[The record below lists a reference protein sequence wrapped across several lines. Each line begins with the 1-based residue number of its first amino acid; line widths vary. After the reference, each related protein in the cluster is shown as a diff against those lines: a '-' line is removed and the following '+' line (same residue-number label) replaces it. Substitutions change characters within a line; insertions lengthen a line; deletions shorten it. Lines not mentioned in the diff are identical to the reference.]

1 MPFDLTAARP
11 RLRLGRRPRVNGG
24 VMRTLRSRGEPGMS
38 VTIRKASSDDLG
50 IIHDIRRDAILGIS
64 NDFGVIER
72 QAWADRRSPEFFAAR
87 VAAGDVVLAVSG
99 SSGLGWGSSSGDYI
113 SGVYIRSS
121 SGRTGVGRAIMS
133 RLESDIVKRGHECA
147 TLDSSPN
154 AVGFYVKLGYAPVG
168 PPDGD
173 GAVPMTKALRVPD
186 PWVGAA

>member
-1 MPFDLTAARP
+1 
-11 RLRLGRRPRVNGG
+11 
-24 VMRTLRSRGEPGMS
+24 MS

-64 NDFGVIER
+64 DDFGVIER
-72 QAWADRRSPEFFAAR
+72 QAWADRRSPEFFAER

-99 SSGLGWGSSSGDYI
+99 SSGLGWGSSSADYI

-133 RLESDIVKRGHECA
+133 RLEADIVKRGHECA

-154 AVGFYVKLGYAPVG
+154 AVGFYVTLGYTPAG
-168 PPDGD
+168 PLNDD
-173 GAVPMTKALRVPD
+173 GAVPMRKALRVPERH
-186 PWVGAA
+186 PLGGRQTRRH

>member
-1 MPFDLTAARP
+1 
-11 RLRLGRRPRVNGG
+11 
-24 VMRTLRSRGEPGMS
+24 MRTSLAGVKPGMS
-38 VTIRKASSDDLG
+38 VTIRKARSADLG
-50 IIHDIRRDAILGIS
+50 IICDIRRDAILGIDS
-64 NDFGVIER
+64 GDFGVIER
-72 QAWADRRSPEFFAAR
+72 QAWADRRSPEFFAER

-154 AVGFYVKLGYAPVG
+154 AVGFYAKLGYTPAG
-168 PPDGD
+168 PLNDD
-173 GAVPMTKALRVPD
+173 GAVPMRKALRVPD
-186 PWVGAA
+186 P